1 MRFRNSLTSRYL
13 LIVLIAM
20 IFMPIVF
27 PLAAGFYW
35 LVNDQL
41 RITTPSVMYPSG
53 DLLKKRWHKEAAS
66 LSGMKAEMINERL
79 QQFKREYPETSIFWV
94 DGESRTRLKLPEN
107 LEVPEQW
114 SALRT
119 VAFMKNSIDSDPFTV
134 VAYIGGKEPTGQ
146 GFMVLQLPRSFLN
159 NSDEV
164 TSKGAI
170 FTLFLV
176 AMLLSFIL
184 VSWLFFARIR
194 KRLLHLGKAM
204 TSSGDNGIPEPVI
217 LRKPDEIGELEA
229 AYNDMVAQL
238 VEGRRREKEE
248 EELRKSLI
256 SSLSHDLR
264 TPLTIIRSHIFSME
278 QEPLTEKGKAS
289 LSLME
294 SKIGDLGGLIDNLLS
309 YSLLTSGRVQ
319 LASEPRDVARLV
331 RESAAAWYAVWEK
344 EGIEADID
352 LGEEPLIWKVD
363 VLWFKRI
370 LDNLFQNVVRH
381 AKAGGYIG
389 IHRRERQGE
398 APALVISDKGPG
410 MEGETPAKGA
420 GIGLAVVD
428 VLTKEMGI
436 RYSVDTSAEGT
447 FITLSLK

>member
-35 LVNDQL
+35 FVNDQL
-41 RITTPSVMYPSG
+41 RITAPSVKYPSG
-53 DLLKKRWHKEAAS
+53 DLLVTKWHKEAAS
-66 LSGMKAEMINERL
+66 LSGMKPEMINERL
-79 QQFKREYPETSIFWV
+79 QRFKREYPETSIFWV

-134 VAYIGGKEPTGQ
+134 VAYIGGKELAGQ

-159 NSDEV
+159 NPDEI
-164 TSKGAI
+164 TSEATI

-194 KRLLHLGKAM
+194 KRLLHLREAM
-204 TSSGDNGIPEPVI
+204 TSPGANGIPELVV
-217 LRKPDEIGELEA
+217 LRKPDEIGQLEA

-238 VEGRRREKEE
+238 EDGKRREKEE

-264 TPLTIIRSHIFSME
+264 TPLTVIRSHIFSLE
-278 QEPLTEKGKAS
+278 HEPLTEKGKAS
-289 LSLME
+289 LALME

-319 LASEPRDVARLV
+319 LALEPRDVSRLV

-352 LGEEPLIWKVD
+352 LGDEPLVWMVD
-363 VLWFKRI
+363 ELWFKRI

-381 AKAGGYIG
+381 AKSGGYIG
-389 IHRRERQGE
+389 IHGSELRGNG
-398 APALVISDKGPG
+398 PALVISDKGPG
-410 MEGETPAKGA
+410 MEGETSAKGA

-447 FITLSLK
+447 FITLSAK